1 MTTFIQIIDYHT
13 DRGDEMQKLLDEW
26 RDTTEGRRTSA
37 SAITTRDRE
46 DASHYVTVVEFP
58 SYDEAMRNNDLPE
71 TQKFATRMAELC
83 SDAPKFLNL
92 DEIRRDKA

>member
-13 DRGDEMQKLLDEW
+13 DRGDEMEQLLDEW
-26 RDTTEGRRTSA
+26 RDSTEGRRRTA

-46 DASHYVTVVEFP
+46 DATHYIAIVEFP

-71 TQKFATRMAELC
+71 TQRFAARMTELC
-83 SDAPKFLNL
+83 TEAPKFLNL

>member
-13 DRGDEMQKLLDEW
+13 DRGDEMEKLLDEW
-26 RDTTEGRRTSA
+26 RASTEGRRTTA

-46 DASHYVTVVEFP
+46 DDTHYVTFVEFP
-58 SYDEAMRNNDLPE
+58 SYDEAMANNDLPE
-71 TQKFATRMAELC
+71 TQKFAARMAELC
-83 SDAPKFLNL
+83 TDAPKFLNL

>member
-13 DRGDEMQKLLDEW
+13 DRGDEMQKLLYEW
-26 RDTTEGRRTSA
+26 RDTTEGRRSTA

-46 DASHYVTVVEFP
+46 DGTHYVTIVEFP

-71 TQKFATRMAELC
+71 TQKFAAQMAELC
-83 SDAPKFLNL
+83 TDAPKFLNL
-92 DEIRRDKA
+92 DEIRRDKS